1 VLTMPLVRRLLIVLL
16 FLALPLRAADREVAL
31 TFDDLPNLT
40 ADEDNVATTAIIMR
54 DIARHLRHAH
64 APAIGFVNESKL
76 MDEREKPDP
85 RMIRLL
91 SDWLDSGLD
100 LGNHTYSHEPLSNEP
115 LATYEADILRGQR
128 ITRALCEKH
137 GRKEEWFRHPYLDT
151 GRDDAE
157 RDALDAF
164 LRENG
169 YRVAPVTI
177 DTSEWI
183 FAMAYEKARSPMT
196 RWRIGRAYLAYMEER
211 FAWYEERSRLV
222 FGREIPQ
229 IVLMHADLLNARW
242 LPQLLTMIRRR
253 GYRFISIGEAMKDPS
268 YESHDA
274 WNSNAGVSWI
284 ERWAVAR
291 GIDESHFDHDPQT
304 PQWVQKIAGVTEQ

>member
-1 VLTMPLVRRLLIVLL
+1 MPLVRRLLIVL
-16 FLALPLRAADREVAL
+16 FLALPLHAATREVAL

-40 ADEDNVATTAIIMR
+40 ADEDSVARTEVVMR
-54 DIARHLRHAH
+54 DIIRSLRHAH

-91 SDWLDSGLD
+91 SAWLDAGLD

-115 LATYEADILRGQR
+115 LATYEADILACQR
-128 ITRALCEKH
+128 ITRPLCEAH
-137 GRKEEWFRHPYLDT
+137 GRKDEWFRHPYLDT

-169 YRVAPVTI
+169 YHVAPVTI

-183 FAMAYEKARSPMT
+183 FAMAYEKTRNPVT
-196 RWRIGRAYLAYMEER
+196 RWRIGRAYIAYMEQR
-211 FAWYEERSRLV
+211 FAWYEERSQLV

-229 IVLMHADLLNARW
+229 IVLMHADLLNARL
-242 LPQLLTMIRRR
+242 LPKLIAMIRRR
-253 GYRFISIGEAMKDPS
+253 GYRFISIDDAMKDPS

-284 ERWAVAR
+284 ERWGVTR
-291 GIDESHFDHDPQT
+291 GIPESKFDGDPQT
-304 PQWVQKIAGVTEQ
+304 PQWVQKIAGVKEQ